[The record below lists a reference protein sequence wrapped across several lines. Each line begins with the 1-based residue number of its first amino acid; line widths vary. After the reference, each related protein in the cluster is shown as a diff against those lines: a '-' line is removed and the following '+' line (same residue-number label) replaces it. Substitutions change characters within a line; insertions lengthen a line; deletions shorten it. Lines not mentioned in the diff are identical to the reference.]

1 MRSSLISLALLAGA
15 SLLPVAAQTASA
27 AGATA
32 MFLTLPVQESGRPG
46 APGHQPA
53 ALQTWNG
60 SITYKGLTH
69 PYTMVGTN
77 PKKSNTTTTVTVY
90 LIPVKLV
97 YGANNGNMTFDPLV
111 DQANGV
117 SIMQN
122 LLNSPLFNALDWT
135 WGGTDFGTT
144 QYLDAFQRGSFW
156 RDVSGKNPD
165 YHVMLAPSVLSEVT
179 LTVSQSQGSVI
190 KNPLGGGVVGTFDL
204 TTFNADAQA
213 WLQSFSSI
221 NPGALA
227 MFVTDNI
234 YLTSGH
240 ICCVGGY
247 DTVEN
252 NGQTYAY
259 ATYETAA
266 GSFSQDISGFSRELG
281 NWMDDPLLTS
291 TSPCGALDVGA
302 PAGDFANYG
311 TFPVTFGGVTWHPQ
325 DLAWLEYFTA
335 PKNFSGNNWLD
346 DQHLLKR
353 YCQGEQ

>member
-1 MRSSLISLALLAGA
+1 MNTKLISLGLFASA
-15 SLLPVAAQTASA
+15 SLLPIAAQPASA
-27 AGATA
+27 ADARPMYLVLPPHGAGHQA
-32 MFLTLPVQESGRPG
+32 
-46 APGHQPA
+46 APGHHPA
-53 ALQTWNG
+53 ALQTWAG

-69 PYTMVGTN
+69 DYTMVGTN
-77 PKKSNTTTTVTVY
+77 PKKSNATTTVTVY

-111 DQANGV
+111 DQQNGV

-122 LLNSPLFNALDWT
+122 LLNSPLFGSLDWN

-156 RDVSGKNPD
+156 KDVSGKNPN
-165 YHVMLAPSVLSEVT
+165 YHVVLAPTVLSEVS
-179 LTVSQSQGSVI
+179 LTVTAQQGSVI
-190 KNPLGGGVVGTFDL
+190 NNPMGAGVVGTFDL
-204 TTFNADAQA
+204 TTFDADAQS
-213 WLQSFSSI
+213 WIQSFSSI
-221 NPGALA
+221 NPSALA
-227 MFVTDNI
+227 VFVTDNI
-234 YLTSGH
+234 YLTISGK
-240 ICCVGGY
+240 CCVGGY

-252 NGQTYAY
+252 SGQTYTY

-281 NWMDDPLLTS
+281 NWMDDPFQTS

-302 PAGDFANYG
+302 PAGDLANYG

-325 DLAWLEYFTA
+325 DLAWLEYFAA

-353 YCQGEQ
+353 YCQGGQ